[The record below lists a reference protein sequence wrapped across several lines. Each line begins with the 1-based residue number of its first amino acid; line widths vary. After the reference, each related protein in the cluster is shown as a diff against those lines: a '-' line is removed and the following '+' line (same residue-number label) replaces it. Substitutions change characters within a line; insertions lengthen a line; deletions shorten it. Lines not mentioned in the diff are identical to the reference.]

1 METPTNGSPELEKTM
16 EELKERIREL
26 EKEMEEFKRKP
37 KHGDKKLLRNI
48 VLQDM
53 GHEVL
58 KATPE
63 QMEEAKM
70 QSILARNYQIDKKN
84 NVFLNKDGKP
94 RKRFNEC
101 GNDMEGVLK
110 RASEGTLKGLGKASG
125 YPDLVNEISH
135 YYLECK
141 VADADSIESSFRSF
155 YLSTLNK
162 ITKSQAHIL
171 VCFKHREGKLSKD
184 DEPIV
189 MDLYDLELT
198 MKCEWHTNNNEM
210 YSKGPKEPDYTIEE
224 LNEIMNKDIS
234 KKEKNNKFS
243 EICKRHKLKS
253 GGKCEVRYE
262 RLREYLEKF
271 NED

>member
-1 METPTNGSPELEKTM
+1 MDTKDIEVT
-16 EELKERIREL
+16 ELKERIIEL
-26 EKEMEEFKRKP
+26 EKENKRLRDSP

-48 VLQDM
+48 VFQDM

-70 QSILARNYQIDKKN
+70 QAILARDHQIDKN
-84 NVFLNKDGKP
+84 NNIFLNKDGKP
-94 RKRFNEC
+94 RKRPNES

-110 RASEGTLKGLGKASG
+110 KASGGGLKGLGKASG
-125 YPDLVNEISH
+125 YPDLLNEKHH

-141 VADADSIESSFRSF
+141 VAKADSMESSFRSF

-189 MDLYDLELT
+189 YDLYDLELT
-198 MKCEWHTNNNEM
+198 MKCEWYSNNKDM
-210 YSKGPKEPDYTIEE
+210 YSEGPKEPDYTIEE
-224 LNEIMNKDIS
+224 LAEIKGDNFNVKRR
-234 KKEKNNKFS
+234 EKNKKFS
-243 EICKRHKLKS
+243 EICRRHKLKS

>member
-1 METPTNGSPELEKTM
+1 MASDEQIKILLDKV
-16 EELKERIREL
+16 KEL
-26 EKEMEEFKRKP
+26 EKENETLKRKP
-37 KHGDKKLLRNI
+37 KHGDKMLLRDI
-48 VLQDM
+48 VYHDT
-53 GHEVL
+53 GHKVL

-63 QMEEAKM
+63 QMKEAKM
-70 QSILARNYQIDKKN
+70 QAILARDYQIDKNN

-94 RKRFNEC
+94 RIRHNEC

-110 RASEGTLKGLGKASG
+110 KASNGRLKGLGKASG
-125 YPDLVNEISH
+125 YPDLLNEIIS

-141 VADADSIESSFRSF
+141 VADANSIESSFRSF

-171 VCFKHREGKLSKD
+171 VCFKHRNGKLSKN

-189 MDLYDLELT
+189 IDLYNIELT
-198 MKCEWHTNNNEM
+198 MKCEWYTNNNEM
-210 YSKGPKEPDYTIEE
+210 YSKGLKEPDYTIEE
-224 LNEIMNKDIS
+224 LDEIMNKDIS

-243 EICKRHKLKS
+243 EISKRHKLKS

-262 RLREYLEKF
+262 RLCEYYKKF
-271 NED
+271 MEIN